1 MSKITDLIELCQ
13 GHSVYIQT
21 HNFPDPDAIATAFG
35 LQKLLEEYGITSSLC
50 YDGRIDKLSA
60 SKMLDTFQIQL

>member
-35 LQKLLEEYGITSSLC
+35 LQKLLEEYGITSSLMTE
-50 YDGRIDKLSA
+50 GLTS
-60 SKMLDTFQIQL
+60 